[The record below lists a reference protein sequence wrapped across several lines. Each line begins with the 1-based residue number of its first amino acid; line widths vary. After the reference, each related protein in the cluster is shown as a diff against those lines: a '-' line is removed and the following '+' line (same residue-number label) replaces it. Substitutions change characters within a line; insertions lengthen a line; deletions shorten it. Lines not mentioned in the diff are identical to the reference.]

1 MMVYDFF
8 FLYKYAIYFHRI
20 IFINIRMY
28 SYQNRTLNIKY
39 TNNSQLRQACALVW
53 SIQITTDSNFV
64 SDCVFVVVKLPMI
77 IIVWWHAFRVN
88 GNDKWLLWKRIELF
102 YEFQTHRAHE
112 RIIYRLTNQISY
124 ANQCLISTNYSPVIH
139 TLSST
144 FQWLSSIMET
154 ITIPIKCTSHVIE
167 NWKIIVKSKSSK
179 NQISIRF
186 QWSHH
191 CKTRDTFQFPAKFNF
206 RLFMNRLFLV
216 CQIVK

>member
-1 MMVYDFF
+1 MWSCVFHIEPHASTSFHSKRIFEQTKGEKNRMRHYFLRLVMLNSHNFGKFFLVYFMSKTTWCAWWCMIF

-112 RIIYRLTNQISY
+112 RIIYRLTNQIS
-124 ANQCLISTNYSPVIH
+124 
-139 TLSST
+139 
-144 FQWLSSIMET
+144 
-154 ITIPIKCTSHVIE
+154 
-167 NWKIIVKSKSSK
+167 
-179 NQISIRF
+179 
-186 QWSHH
+186 
-191 CKTRDTFQFPAKFNF
+191 
-206 RLFMNRLFLV
+206 
-216 CQIVK
+216 

>member
-1 MMVYDFF
+1 MRAQVFIAKEFLNKPKEKKTECDTIFCDLLCWIVTISGNFFACILWVKRRGAHDGVWFF

-112 RIIYRLTNQISY
+112 RIIYRLTNQIS
-124 ANQCLISTNYSPVIH
+124 
-139 TLSST
+139 
-144 FQWLSSIMET
+144 
-154 ITIPIKCTSHVIE
+154 
-167 NWKIIVKSKSSK
+167 
-179 NQISIRF
+179 
-186 QWSHH
+186 
-191 CKTRDTFQFPAKFNF
+191 
-206 RLFMNRLFLV
+206 
-216 CQIVK
+216 